1 MDDTIRTKSQLIE
14 ALSASPASQ
23 VFWHTGS
30 KPSAPGSYHLSA
42 GLNTP
47 EVRVH
52 AKAVH
57 DCIKLGKLRK
67 VRGDFMFSVYRYRR
81 AA

>member
-1 MDDTIRTKSQLIE
+1 MSDTIRTKDQLLE
-14 ALSASPASQ
+14 ALKASPASQ
-23 VFWHTGS
+23 VFWHMGS
-30 KPSAPGSYHLSA
+30 KPSAPGSYNLSA

-47 EVRVH
+47 EVRVY

-57 DCIKLGKLRK
+57 DCIKLGKLRQ
-67 VRGDFMFSVYRYRR
+67 VRADWMCAVYRYRR